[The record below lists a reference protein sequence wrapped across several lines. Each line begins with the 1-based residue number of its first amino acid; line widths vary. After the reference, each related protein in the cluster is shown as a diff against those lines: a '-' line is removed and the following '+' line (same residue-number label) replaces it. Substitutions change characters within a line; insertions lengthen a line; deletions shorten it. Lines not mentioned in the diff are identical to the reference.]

1 MRTKTLLVAAAV
13 CAAGAASAM
22 AQTTVFSVNAVGYV
36 KVDVASGF
44 QLISN
49 PLNAA
54 DNSVGALIP
63 NPPNGTTIFKYNTSR
78 TPPGFDSTQ
87 FLFGSWGN
95 PALTIAPGEGVFIQ
109 SGSAHTITFV
119 GEVKQGSLTQNV
131 PRGFSIQASQVPQT
145 GKIQTELNYQPS
157 NGDTVFQYH
166 PERTPPGYVS
176 TQFLFGQWGGGAPG
190 DEPVIR
196 VGEAFFVDSAAA
208 KTWDRQFSVNTP

>member
-49 PLNAA
+49 PLNAT
-54 DNSVGALIP
+54 DNKLAALIP
-63 NPPNGTTIFKYNTSR
+63 NPPNGTTVFKYDPAS
-78 TPPGFDSTQ
+78 GFSSSQ

-95 PALTIAPGEGVFIQ
+95 PDLTIAPGEGVFIQ
-109 SGSAHTITFV
+109 SGSAHTIIFV
-119 GEVKQGSLTQNV
+119 GEVKQGDLTQNV
-131 PRGFSIQASQVPQT
+131 PQGFSIQSSQVPQT
-145 GKIQTELNYQPS
+145 GKLQTELNYQPS
-157 NGDTVFQYH
+157 NGDTVFQY
-166 PERTPPGYVS
+166 RTDTTPPGYQS
-176 TQFLFGQWGGGAPG
+176 SQFLFGSWGGG
-190 DEPVIR
+190 EPTIK